1 MLNDFLSKVAR
12 EHPTPIRLEE
22 IEFKG
27 KPMEGEDHARIYE
40 ADCHVKL
47 AVSENKPVLV
57 EIATHTGMLKL
68 EVANNEITI
77 GKFDVV
83 ETHGHRL
90 SGFRAGTLDI
100 AAEAM
105 SQLKKETRVYDPAGT
120 GAAVLS
126 VTLVTDA

>member
-22 IEFKG
+22 IKFKG
-27 KPMEGEDHARIYE
+27 KPIAGEDHARIYE

-57 EIATHTGMLKL
+57 ELVTHTGMLKL

-77 GKFDVV
+77 GKFDVI
-83 ETHGHRL
+83 ETLGHRVN
-90 SGFRAGTLDI
+90 GFRAGTLDI

-105 SQLKKETRVYDPAGT
+105 SEQKSETTVHDPA
-120 GAAVLS
+120 
-126 VTLVTDA
+126 D